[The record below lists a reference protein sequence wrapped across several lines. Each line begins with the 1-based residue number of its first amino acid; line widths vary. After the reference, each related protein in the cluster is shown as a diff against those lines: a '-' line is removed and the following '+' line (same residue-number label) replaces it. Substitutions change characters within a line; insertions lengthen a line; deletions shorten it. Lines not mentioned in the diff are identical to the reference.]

1 MILSLNFNMLDT
13 PVQLAPI
20 TSLVVEN
27 SRIFATLVQ
36 SLFNYHEDAVDVRIF
51 DKQHNQLKAQ
61 ELMLV
66 TDILA
71 HNVNTTTALRMIY
84 NDLEDQ
90 ISQDPASKTEIE
102 DLLGQVLTRINRELI
117 DFDLDLTVSEI
128 TLQGAFKALG
138 VKIETSGETIFERVF
153 DIIQICKYLPKKN
166 LLAFINLSTYLI
178 PKEMAQIVDYAQL
191 QKINM
196 LLLDNAPFHAPEEM
210 TQFILD
216 PDFVLMKSVENPVKA

>member
-27 SRIFATLVQ
+27 PRIFATLVQ
-36 SLFNYHEDAVDVRIF
+36 NLFNYHEDAVDVRIF
-51 DKQHNQLKAQ
+51 DKQRNQLKAQ

-71 HNVNTTTALRMIY
+71 HNVNTATALRMIY

-117 DFDLDLTVSEI
+117 DFDLDLSVSEM
-128 TLQGAFKALG
+128 TLQGAFKALR

-166 LLAFINLSTYLI
+166 LLALINLSTYLS
-178 PKEMAQIVDYAQL
+178 PKEMAQVVDYAQL

-196 LLLDNAPFHAPEEM
+196 LLLDNAPFHVPEEI

-216 PDFVLMKSVENPVKA
+216 SDFVLLKNMKNL